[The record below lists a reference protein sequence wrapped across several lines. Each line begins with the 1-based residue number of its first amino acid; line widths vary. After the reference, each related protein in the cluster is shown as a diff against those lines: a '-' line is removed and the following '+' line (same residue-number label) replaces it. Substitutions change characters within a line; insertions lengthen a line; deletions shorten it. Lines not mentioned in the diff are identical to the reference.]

1 MIDSLSLS
9 KPIPHVEESKQ
20 IVRQLCKNWQATA
33 NFFKTQ
39 IYQGRGCQSPEKN
52 VSNEVVS
59 YTKSESILLL
69 NEPDEIA
76 SISNTIFL
84 EELRIFCPVFN
95 ELLVGSSGQDDQE
108 K

>member
-1 MIDSLSLS
+1 MS
-9 KPIPHVEESKQ
+9 K
-20 IVRQLCKNWQATA
+20 
-33 NFFKTQ
+33 
-39 IYQGRGCQSPEKN
+39 
-52 VSNEVVS
+52 EVVS

-84 EELRIFCPVFN
+84 EELRSFCPVFN

-108 K
+108 MTKAGINKNGVALAAARLCLN